1 MRPVGSV
8 RRSESSPYLRFLALN
23 VVVSAVT
30 MLIVLAIWD
39 RRPAGRAA
47 LTPTATINVGALVAT
62 ALPTPTATLP
72 PSPTPA
78 TYTVQPGDTLFHISQ
93 VLGIDMEAIMAA
105 NGITD
110 PNTLDVGQ
118 VLRIPQVESG
128 SPAEPRPPLPEGG
141 SLPSATPNPD
151 VQSPRVQIREVS
163 GRGNLE
169 TETVLLLNTGGQADM
184 TGWTIDDGRGH
195 RYTFPN
201 FILHN
206 DGAVNLHTKA
216 GIDNPID
223 LYWGLTQAV
232 WLPGTTVT
240 LRDANGQVHDTFR
253 IPE

>member
-1 MRPVGSV
+1 MRTVGSV
-8 RRSESSPYLRFLALN
+8 RRTGFNPYLRFLALN

-39 RRPAGRAA
+39 RRPAGRISS
-47 LTPTATINVGALVAT
+47 TPTATINVGALVAT
-62 ALPTPTATLP
+62 ALPSPTATLP

-118 VLRIPQVESG
+118 VLRIPQVEAG
-128 SPAEPRPPLPEGG
+128 SAAQPGPPQPEVGAF
-141 SLPSATPNPD
+141 PTATPGPD
-151 VQSPRVQIREVS
+151 SQAPRVQIREVS
-163 GRGNLE
+163 GRGNLQ
-169 TETVLLLNTGGQADM
+169 TETVLLLNSGGQADM
-184 TGWTIDDGRGH
+184 TGWTLEDGRGH

-206 DGAVNLHTKA
+206 DGAVNLHTRA

-223 LYWGLTQAV
+223 LYWGLSEAV
-232 WLPGTTVT
+232 WLPGTTAT
-240 LRDANGQVHDTFR
+240 LRDASGRVHDTFR
-253 IPE
+253 IPG

>member
-1 MRPVGSV
+1 MQRVGSV
-8 RRSESSPYLRFLALN
+8 RRTGSNPYIRFLALN
-23 VVVSAVT
+23 VVVSATT

-39 RRPAGRAA
+39 RRPAGRASA
-47 LTPTATINVGALVAT
+47 TPTATINVGALVAT
-62 ALPTPTATLP
+62 ALPTSTATLP
-72 PSPTPA
+72 PSPTPS

-93 VLGIDMEAIMAA
+93 VLGIEMEAIMAA

-118 VLRIPQVESG
+118 VLRIPQVEGASA
-128 SPAEPRPPLPEGG
+128 SAPRPPLAEG
-141 SLPSATPNPD
+141 SVLPTATSNPD
-151 VQSPRVQIREVS
+151 SDAPRVQIREVS

-169 TETVLLLNTGGQADM
+169 TETVFLLNLGGQANM
-184 TGWTIDDGRGH
+184 TGWTLDDGRGH
-195 RYTFPN
+195 RYVFPN

-206 DGAVNLHTKA
+206 DGAVNLHTRA

-223 LYWGLTQAV
+223 LYWGLSEAV

-240 LRDANGQVHDTFR
+240 LRDASGQVHDTFR